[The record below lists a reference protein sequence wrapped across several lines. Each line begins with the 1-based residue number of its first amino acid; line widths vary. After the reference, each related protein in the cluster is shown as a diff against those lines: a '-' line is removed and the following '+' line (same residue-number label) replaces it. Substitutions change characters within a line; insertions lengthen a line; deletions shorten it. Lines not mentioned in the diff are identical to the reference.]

1 MDLDRDS
8 LLSDFMVNIGLV
20 VKADSLEIARQFLEK
35 LQVIIEADSGLR
47 VLIRDVTPGKI
58 WLRREGERE

>member
-1 MDLDRDS
+1 MNLDRDS

-20 VKADSLEIARQFLEK
+20 IKADSLEIAKQFLQK
-35 LQVIIEADSGLR
+35 LGAIIEADPGLR

-58 WLRREGERE
+58 WLRREGER